1 MSGSKSIGE
10 RSLGSSSRDANQ
22 MKSVFRMASPTTESE
37 SREGEQR
44 MELAGK
50 ISPGAD
56 PLTSKDKLSLAGLSA
71 EQVRALWS
79 KTYNRDGKPD
89 WSHIFPYYCED
100 VVFKDSIQEVHG
112 IEEFKALCE
121 RLTKRSKQL
130 QMAIPSIVI
139 GDDCIFMQWEM
150 TMMFKKYPSSTVY
163 GATRLGLDDEGR
175 ILTQR
180 DYYDLWG
187 DIFDNIP
194 WFARPYRRFMHRK
207 FG

>member
-1 MSGSKSIGE
+1 ME
-10 RSLGSSSRDANQ
+10 RAKKQ
-22 MKSVFRMASPTTESE
+22 ASEE
-37 SREGEQR
+37 V
-44 MELAGK
+44 
-50 ISPGAD
+50 
-56 PLTSKDKLSLAGLSA
+56 PLKLDEKLSLAGFSV
-71 EQVRALWS
+71 EQIRELWS
-79 KTYNRDGKPD
+79 RTYNREGKPD
-89 WSHIFPYYCED
+89 WSHIFPYYRED

-112 IEEFKALCE
+112 IEEFKALCD

-130 QMAIPSIVI
+130 QMAVPSIVI

-150 TMMFKKYPSSTVY
+150 TMMFKKFPSSTLY
-163 GATRLGLDDEGR
+163 GATRLGLDEQGR